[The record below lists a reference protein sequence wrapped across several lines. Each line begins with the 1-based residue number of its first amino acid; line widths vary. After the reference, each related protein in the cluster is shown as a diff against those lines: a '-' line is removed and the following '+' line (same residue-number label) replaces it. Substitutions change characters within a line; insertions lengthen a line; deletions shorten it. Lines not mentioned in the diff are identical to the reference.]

1 MPCGKFSG
9 VEVKLSTP
17 LMPAL
22 MIGTTSPGATF
33 VGEET
38 MTMLM
43 SWFSTM
49 SSKVSMW

>member
-1 MPCGKFSG
+1 
-9 VEVKLSTP
+9 
-17 LMPAL
+17 MPAL